1 VAAATVDRSAV
12 EDAGARSGALYLYGF
27 VRARELLA
35 IEEEGVGGGAV
46 STIESDG
53 VAAIV
58 SPVADAEIRLKRADL
73 QRHLRVIETAFQA
86 TTILPC
92 PFGTTVESES
102 ELEQGVLAGARERL
116 LAGLARLEGTV
127 QMNVKAS
134 YDEEALLRELVAAD
148 PQIAALRERT
158 RAAGDAGYSER
169 LQLGELVAER
179 IAEHAELDAQRLA
192 NVLAAEA
199 VDVAFDEPGPGSALK
214 ASFLVERKSLRRF
227 DDALEALARDEH
239 PLLQFEAI
247 GPLPPTAFA
256 AAYAST

>member
-1 VAAATVDRSAV
+1 VAPATVDRSHL
-12 EDAGARSGALYLYGF
+12 EDAGARSGAIYLYGF
-27 VRARELLA
+27 VRGGEPLA
-35 IEEEGVGGGAV
+35 IDEEGVGGGAV

-58 SPVADAEIRLKRADL
+58 SPVADAGIRLKRRDL
-73 QRHLRVIETAFQA
+73 HRHLRVIESAFNA

-92 PFGTTVESES
+92 PFGTTVESQA
-102 ELEQGVLAGARERL
+102 ELEQGVLAEAREQL

-127 QMNVKAS
+127 QMNVKAT
-134 YDEEALLRELVAAD
+134 YDEEALLRELVATD

-158 RAAGDAGYSER
+158 RGAGEAGYYER
-169 LQLGELVAER
+169 LQLGEIVAER
-179 IAEHAELDAQRLA
+179 LGARAELDGERLVGA
-192 NVLAAEA
+192 LVPDA
-199 VDVAFDEPGPGSALK
+199 VDIVVEEAGAGSALK

-227 DDALEALARDEH
+227 DAALETLAGAEQ